1 MPKKIEMMIHLIKE
15 GAFTSQVVSSK
26 RNVFEDNIIIR
37 HDFTGKKLSAEEFQE
52 FQKIVNERRPYCS
65 SDFKKQ
71 HFIPNLSKLK
81 Y

>member
-1 MPKKIEMMIHLIKE
+1 MIKLTYE
-15 GAFTSQVVSSK
+15 GVLASKNANSNHAFDQDIVV
-26 RNVFEDNIIIR
+26 RR
-37 HDFTGKKLSAEEFQE
+37 HFTGKKLSPQEFRE

-71 HFIPNLSKLK
+71 HFIADLSKLK